1 MQDEIFRELKR
12 SLDDERLA
20 ILATVLNGPR
30 AGAQLLLGPEGEIGG
45 LGSETLEAPVRER
58 VTDARADFRSALVSV
73 EEDGSETKVFIE
85 VHPPRPQLVIVGAV
99 HVAIP
104 LVTFARAL
112 GFRTIVVDPRATFAT
127 AERFPHADGVI
138 VEWPQDALR
147 NVRLH
152 EGTYVAL
159 LSHDLRIDLP
169 AFETVLRSP
178 VRYIGALGSR
188 KTHAKRVAALEELGF
203 AGEEID
209 RIHAPIGLELGGR
222 RAEEIAIAVMAE
234 IVAVSHGIDPR
245 IGTGTG
251 S

>member
-1 MQDEIFRELKR
+1 MQDEIFHELKQ
-12 SLDDERLA
+12 SLVEERLA
-20 ILATVLNGPR
+20 ILATVVNGPR
-30 AGAQLLLGPEGEIGG
+30 AGAQLLLGPRREIGG
-45 LGSETLEAPVRER
+45 LGSETLEARVRER
-58 VTDARADFRSALVSV
+58 VTEARATFRSALVSL
-73 EEDGSETKVFIE
+73 EEDGDETSVFIE
-85 VHPPRPQLVIVGAV
+85 VHPPRHQLVIVGAV

-127 AERFPHADGVI
+127 AERFPHADDII
-138 VEWPQDALR
+138 VEWPQDAFR

-188 KTHAKRVAALEELGF
+188 KTHAKRVAALEERGF
-203 AGEEID
+203 TREEID
-209 RIHAPIGLELGGR
+209 RIHAPIGLDLGGR
-222 RAEEIAIAVMAE
+222 RAEEIAVAVMAE
-234 IVAVSHGIDPR
+234 VVAVSHGIDPR
-245 IGTGTG
+245 SG
-251 S
+251 SGV